1 MTVEIVRDDDP
12 RCVELEA
19 AGYRIV
25 GESWAARL
33 RDPDP
38 VALEQAVLRAA
49 DVTVRELDRSYA
61 TAWHELE
68 TANEKDYP
76 YTPATHRVVEPVDEL
91 AELWTTGRV
100 FGAFDGA
107 RLVGATYI
115 SLKGETGFTSVLD
128 GIRRGVGQAVKA
140 ASILALYADGVRV
153 FGTGGAALN
162 DASLGANLALGYV
175 IEERWRSTHYP
186 TRWGCS
192 SATTAGRSRGRCR
205 AASPAYRPR
214 RTGRG
219 RRS

>member
-1 MTVEIVRDDDP
+1 MTVEIARDDDP
-12 RCVELEA
+12 RCAELEA

-38 VALEQAVLRAA
+38 ELLEQVVLRAA
-49 DVTVRELDRSYA
+49 GVTVRELGPEYA
-61 TAWHELE
+61 AEWHALE

-76 YTPATHRVVEPVDEL
+76 YTPATHRVVQPVDEL

-100 FGAFDGA
+100 FGAFDGE

-115 SLKGETGFTSVLD
+115 GLRGEPESLRGETGFTSVLD
-128 GIRRGVGQAVKA
+128 GYRGRGIGQAVKA
-140 ASILALYADGVRV
+140 ASILALLGDGIRV

-175 IEERWRSTHYP
+175 IEERWRSYAP
-186 TRWGCS
+186 PES
-192 SATTAGRSRGRCR
+192 
-205 AASPAYRPR
+205 
-214 RTGRG
+214 
-219 RRS
+219 

>member
-1 MTVEIVRDDDP
+1 MTVEILRDDDP

-38 VALEQAVLRAA
+38 SALEQTVLRAA
-49 DVTVRELDRSYA
+49 RLTVRELDRSSA
-61 TAWHELE
+61 AAWHELE

-76 YTPATHRVVEPVDEL
+76 YTPATHRVVQPLDEL

-100 FGAFDGA
+100 FGAFDGE

-115 SLKGETGFTSVLD
+115 SHEGETGFTSVLD
-128 GIRRGVGQAVKA
+128 GYRGRGIGQAVKA

-175 IEERWRSTHYP
+175 IEERWRSYAP
-186 TRWGCS
+186 PG
-192 SATTAGRSRGRCR
+192 
-205 AASPAYRPR
+205 
-214 RTGRG
+214 
-219 RRS
+219 

>member
-12 RCVELEA
+12 RCAELEA
-19 AGYRIV
+19 SGYRIV

-38 VALEQAVLRAA
+38 SALEQAVLRAA
-49 DVTVRELDRSYA
+49 GVTVRELDRSYA
-61 TAWHELE
+61 AAWHELE
-68 TANEKDYP
+68 TANERDYP
-76 YTPATHRVVEPVDEL
+76 YTPATHRVVQPVDEL

-100 FGAFDGA
+100 FGALDGE

-115 SLKGETGFTSVLD
+115 SLRGEPASGETGFTSVLD
-128 GIRRGVGQAVKA
+128 GYRGRGVGQAVKA

-175 IEERWRSTHYP
+175 IDERWRSYAPP
-186 TRWGCS
+186 TGA
-192 SATTAGRSRGRCR
+192 SADTA
-205 AASPAYRPR
+205 
-214 RTGRG
+214 
-219 RRS
+219 